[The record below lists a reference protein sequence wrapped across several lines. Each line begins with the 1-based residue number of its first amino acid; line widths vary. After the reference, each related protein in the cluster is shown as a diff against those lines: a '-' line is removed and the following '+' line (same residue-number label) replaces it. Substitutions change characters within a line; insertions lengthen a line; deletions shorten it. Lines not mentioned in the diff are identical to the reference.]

1 MKQRMREMT
10 PSLSS
15 LRSYFFADFVKRCCE
30 KNVEKRWSVNQLMDV
45 SVIPMI

>member
-1 MKQRMREMT
+1 MKVKERMREIT

-15 LRSYFFADFVKRCCE
+15 GWSYVFADFVKRCCE

-45 SVIPMI
+45 SASL